1 MAEPTPQRAYQ
12 AACPGCGAP
21 VLFRSAQST
30 HAVCGYCQST
40 VVRQGDV
47 LARIGKLSEVFDD
60 HSPLQLG
67 AMGTYKG
74 VGFVVVGR
82 IQYRTVHGPWNEWEL
97 LQDDGQPLT
106 LSEDNGSYVMCTPF
120 QADRP
125 LPIAEDLRLGTSMV
139 FLGMVFVVSLVDTVT
154 LISAQGEI
162 PHLPPVGE
170 SFSWAELRGE
180 SSHGPGMVLTLE
192 YSSAPS
198 EPPARVSLGQA
209 VQLEDLKLTGLRE
222 EITKQE
228 TGRQFAC
235 PSCGASIAAKLDST
249 RRLTCEHCRALVDL
263 TRGVGA
269 ELVTAQTEE
278 PVNPLI
284 ALGSQA
290 QLQGKTWQVVGFQH
304 RMGRDTAQSS
314 WDEDDD
320 PPEWFGWS
328 EYLLYNRER
337 GFQFLVDTTEGWSL
351 VKTTTGVPKLSF
363 DGMAAT
369 YLGLEYKRLYGYRAK
384 TTYVVGEFYW
394 PVARDSE
401 TSNFDFASGKNV
413 LSQEEAGSE
422 IVWSVGQKLDA
433 SSVAAMFKMD
443 PSKLPVHA
451 PSLTDAAPTA
461 DVAGLLKTML
471 YLVVFVAVLIVL
483 LNLSSNES
491 SDDNS
496 YSSSSGSRSSGGSW
510 GGYSSGGSHK

>member
-1 MAEPTPQRAYQ
+1 MAEPAPQRAYQ

-47 LARIGKLSEVFDD
+47 LARIGKLAEVFDD

-67 AMGTYKG
+67 AMGTYEG

-82 IQYRTVHGPWNEWEL
+82 IQYRTVHGPWSEWEL

-106 LSEDNGSYVMCTPF
+106 LSEDNGSYVMCKPF

-125 LPIAEDLRLGTSMV
+125 LPIAEDLRLGSSTV
-139 FLGMVFVVSLVDTVT
+139 FLGMVFVISLVDSVT

-170 SFSWAELRGE
+170 PFSWAELRGE

-192 YSSAPS
+192 YAA
-198 EPPARVSLGQA
+198 EPMQVPVRVSLGKA
-209 VQLEDLKLTGLRE
+209 VQLEDLKLTGLRSDVTKE
-222 EITKQE
+222 EV
-228 TGRQFAC
+228 GRQFAC
-235 PSCGASIAAKLDST
+235 PSCGASISAMLDST
-249 RRLTCEHCRALVDL
+249 RRLTCSHCRALLDL
-263 TRGVGA
+263 THGLGA
-269 ELVTAQTEE
+269 ELVMAQTEE
-278 PVNPLI
+278 PVRPLI

-290 QLQGKTWQVVGFQH
+290 QLQGKAWQVVGFQH
-304 RMGRDTAQSS
+304 RMGRDTEQSS
-314 WDEDDD
+314 WDEDAD

-363 DGMAAT
+363 DGRSAT
-369 YLGLEYKRLYGYRAK
+369 YLGLEYQKLYWYRAK

-394 PVARDSE
+394 PVARDNE
-401 TSNFDFASGKNV
+401 TNNFDFANGRNV
-413 LSQEEAGSE
+413 LSKEEAGSE
-422 IVWSVGQKLDA
+422 IVWSVGQKLEA

-443 PSKLPVHA
+443 PAKLPEHA
-451 PSLTDAAPTA
+451 PSLSDAAPTTDA
-461 DVAGLLKTML
+461 AGLLKTLL
-471 YLVVFVAVLIVL
+471 YLVVFVAVMIALMSL
-483 LNLSSNES
+483 EYSDSSEES
-491 SDDNS
+491 N
-496 YSSSSGSRSSGGSW
+496 YSSSEPRSSGGSW